1 MGDRFHEAL
10 LLSEGRIMG
19 YSPEDLLTIA
29 WAYIRGF
36 FFVRIFEIDTNLY
49 QSGQLQGVFSW
60 LAIRHA
66 GIEGIVDLE
75 GGLDPSKIRKHLKWY
90 HYWHIWDGAISGI
103 DIEELKKVALAIQ
116 ARTEMGMKV
125 LVHCQG
131 GVNRASLVNGSV
143 LHLRGYKGR
152 AIVNKIREGRPGAL
166 TNHEFREYLE
176 RFT

>member
-1 MGDRFHEAL
+1 
-10 LLSEGRIMG
+10 MG
-19 YSPEDLLTIA
+19 YSPKDLLTIA

-36 FFVRIFEIDTNLY
+36 FFVRIFMIDTNLY

-103 DIEELKKVALAIQ
+103 DIEELKKVANMI
-116 ARTEMGMKV
+116 RGKTTDGMRV

-152 AIVNKIREGRPGAL
+152 EIVKIIREHRPGAL
-166 TNHEFREYLE
+166 TNSDFVKYLE
-176 RFT
+176 SLS